1 MVREADDFRPAVL
14 GRASGVHEE
23 ILTGRDSTVE
33 WEDVYAGQD
42 GVKLA
47 EGGEGRHG
55 QIGWLEEMEA
65 KLKI

>member
-1 MVREADDFRPAVL
+1 MVREADGFRPSVL
-14 GRASGVHEE
+14 GRPSGVHEE

-55 QIGWLEEMEA
+55 VTGWHEEMERMV
-65 KLKI
+65 KM